1 MKLEIAILLFLMRY
15 LVCLG
20 QQDPQYTQYMYNMR
34 IVNPGYMLND
44 PGVVQVGALYRA
56 QWMGIK
62 GSPKTGNIFAS
73 IPLTNKLEL
82 GVNYVNDKVGSKH
95 KLSTNTFNTDF
106 AYKVQLNEEL
116 NLSFGLKTG
125 IKNISLDFSEQNV
138 NDPSLQNSDKTWLNL
153 GAGMFLF
160 SENYYAGL
168 SIPNLVQNS
177 LNTLNASSFTDEM
190 HLYFIGGYIFEISD
204 AVQLK
209 PSVVLKYVNGVPLSF
224 DISSNVLLYKRV
236 ELGMSYRNEDAFAA
250 LASFYVTPNLRLGY
264 SYDFG
269 VGGLSNF
276 NSGSHEFVLIYD
288 FDLLSLRKKYI
299 SPRFY

>member
-1 MKLEIAILLFLMRY
+1 MKLKIATLLLF
-15 LVCLG
+15 VCSFVCMG

-34 IVNPGYMLND
+34 IINPGYMLNE
-44 PGVVQVGALYRA
+44 PGIVEVGALYRT
-56 QWMGIK
+56 QWTGIQ
-62 GSPKTGNIFAS
+62 GSPKTGNFFAS

-82 GVNYVNDKVGSKH
+82 GVNYVNDRVGSRQQ
-95 KLSTNTFNTDF
+95 LATNTFNTDI
-106 AYKVQLNEEL
+106 AYKVQLNNDV
-116 NLSFGLKTG
+116 NLSFGLKSG
-125 IKNISLDFSEQNV
+125 IKNISLDFSDDNKD
-138 NDPSLQNSDKTWLNL
+138 DPFLQNNDKTWLNL

-160 SENYYAGL
+160 SENYYAGI

-177 LNTLNASSFTDEM
+177 LNTLKTSSFTDEM
-190 HLYFIGGYIFEISD
+190 HLYAIGGYIFELSD
-204 AVQLK
+204 AIKLK

-224 DISSNVLLYKRV
+224 DISSNVLFYKRV

-250 LASFYVTPNLRLGY
+250 LASFYASPNLRLGY

-269 VGGLSNF
+269 VGGLSDF
-276 NSGSHEFVLIYD
+276 NSGSHEFILIYD